1 MKRCGV
7 DKIRELCQSARVFQ
21 AGGVAAE
28 TRNVPAAIPANK
40 DSLAEGRIMP
50 SADYF
55 RMFLKQGTAED
66 MQAAEKQQELDSC
79 RVFRE

>member
-1 MKRCGV
+1 
-7 DKIRELCQSARVFQ
+7 
-21 AGGVAAE
+21 
-28 TRNVPAAIPANK
+28 
-40 DSLAEGRIMP
+40 MP